1 MLNCISAS
9 ASPRRKELLK
19 RIIDEFQVVTSD
31 FDEKS
36 VRFDSSVEE
45 YAEELA
51 YGKARNVLS
60 KATEDSIIIAAD
72 TIVVVEG
79 KILGKPKDDLD
90 AYKML
95 QLLSDNVHEVYTGIV
110 VINMHN
116 NKVLKSVEKTKVKF
130 SELNEEDIR
139 GYIETGEP
147 MDKAAAYGIQGK
159 GGVFVEKIEGCF
171 YNVVGLP
178 LNRLR
183 KMLLE
188 IVED

>member
-1 MLNCISAS
+1 MLNYILAS

-19 RIIDEFQVVTSD
+19 RIIDEFEVVTSE
-31 FDEKS
+31 FDERA
-36 VRFDSSVEE
+36 VQFNSSIEE
-45 YAEELA
+45 YVEELA
-51 YGKARNVLS
+51 LGKARDVSS
-60 KATEDSIIIAAD
+60 KVTEDSIIIAAD
-72 TIVVVEG
+72 TIVVIEG

-90 AYKML
+90 AYNML
-95 QLLSDNVHEVYTGIV
+95 RLLSNNIHEVYTGVV
-110 VINMHN
+110 VINMNN
-116 NKVLKSVEKTKVKF
+116 NKIFKSVEKTKVKF
-130 SELNEEDIR
+130 SELSEDDIR

-147 MDKAAAYGIQGK
+147 RDKAAAYGIQGK

-188 IVED
+188 II